1 MACYSSIRTFSSTS
15 PFSNPPPRAAIS
27 IPKLPIRISL
37 PKIPTSS
44 TNQTHLAFH
53 PSDHALRPEI
63 THQYPIVITTTSPAD
78 EAAAVSSTPVTAEL
92 YYAVLE
98 SIADRIEMHG
108 NVAVQR
114 DNWNSLLLS
123 SINMSILAA
132 TTMAAVSPSVSA
144 DHSLPLALG
153 STILFTAATGLLAIM
168 NTIQPSQLAEEQRNA
183 ARLFRQLHSK
193 LNGPGKAQ
201 PTKAQVEDAVEK
213 VLAIDRAYPLPLLG
227 KMIPK
232 FPKKFQPAVWWPRQT
247 AESSKRR
254 RSAKV
259 RNSNNGWS
267 EELEAE
273 MREVSGA
280 LKSKDKEDYER
291 LGSLMLKINK
301 TLAVSGPALSGAAA
315 AASAVGLVGGD
326 NNGWAAAVAVAAG
339 AMATAV
345 NTLEHGGQIGMVVE
359 MYRNCAGFFNQ
370 LEESI
375 DSTLGESGFEERE
388 NGEVFAMKVGLA
400 LGRSPAEVRELAGK
414 CAYSR
419 DEGTPLDEFAS
430 KLF

>member
-1 MACYSSIRTFSSTS
+1 MACYSSIRTISSTS
-15 PFSNPPPRAAIS
+15 PFSNPPPRAAAIS
-27 IPKLPIRISL
+27 VPKLPIRISL
-37 PKIPTSS
+37 PKFPTSS
-44 TNQTHLAFH
+44 ANQTRHLTFQVQPLSETIRVTEH
-53 PSDHALRPEI
+53 VIPTTTPEAA
-63 THQYPIVITTTSPAD
+63 VTTTSPVA
-78 EAAAVSSTPVTAEL
+78 AEL

-153 STILFTAATGLLAIM
+153 STILFAAATGLLAIM

-232 FPKKFQPAVWWPRQT
+232 FPTKFQPAVWWPRT
-247 AESSKRR
+247 ESPKRR
-254 RSAKV
+254 RSAKG

-280 LKSKDKEDYER
+280 LKSKDKEDYEK

-301 TLAVSGPALSGAAA
+301 TLAVSGPVLSGVAT
-315 AASAVGLVGGD
+315 AASAMGLVNGS

-419 DEGTPLDEFAS
+419 EEGTPLEEFTS